1 MPAKNTTV
9 QLGEIDE
16 LLTEQEVALE
26 LGVSRGTLS
35 VWRCT
40 KRYPLPYVKVGRL
53 VRYKRSGVNSFVS
66 ARTVGVF
73 A

>member
-1 MPAKNTTV
+1 MPAKATTV
-9 QLGEIDE
+9 QLDKNDE

-26 LGVSRGTLS
+26 LKVSKGTLA

-40 KRYPLPYVKVGRL
+40 KRYPLPYIKVGRL
-53 VRYKRSGVNSFVS
+53 VRYQRSGLNSFVS
-66 ARTVGVF
+66 ARTIGDF